1 MSFRLHHAKIATWRG
16 LTDRQQCHPKPGL
29 QQLHCAIEMLPH
41 VRPFNVMASG
51 KNAIACPL
59 EMSLKL
65 PPIEKAILY
74 IYRMSIDNVP
84 LMAFA

>member
-1 MSFRLHHAKIATWRG
+1 MCLDFG
-16 LTDRQQCHPKPGL
+16 GDPKL
-29 QQLHCAIEMLPH
+29 DDEFDLIIVVLEIEIIEMLPH

-65 PPIEKAILY
+65 PPI
-74 IYRMSIDNVP
+74 
-84 LMAFA
+84 